1 MLEENPGR
9 PRAAGTQHWMTLIDY
24 LHRDKGIDRFVVIM
38 IEENLTRKKL
48 YSISAC

>member
-1 MLEENPGR
+1 MLEENAASS
-9 PRAAGTQHWMTLIDY
+9 RAAGTRHWMTLIDY

-38 IEENLTRKKL
+38 IEEDLTRKKL